1 MGSRSG
7 SRSLPCWLEL
17 ARLDPG
23 HSREAGNRIDDN
35 PGFAARS
42 LFLWR
47 QYYAFALS
55 FYMERIAGPQ
65 PKAADGA
72 WNHHLSLG

>member
-1 MGSRSG
+1 MTI
-7 SRSLPCWLEL
+7 L
-17 ARLDPG
+17 ALR
-23 HSREAGNRIDDN
+23 
-35 PGFAARS
+35 ARF
-42 LFLWR
+42 FLWR